1 VDDELYRR
9 VHEGVG
15 EIETLLRFLG

>member
-9 VHEGVG
+9 VHEEVG